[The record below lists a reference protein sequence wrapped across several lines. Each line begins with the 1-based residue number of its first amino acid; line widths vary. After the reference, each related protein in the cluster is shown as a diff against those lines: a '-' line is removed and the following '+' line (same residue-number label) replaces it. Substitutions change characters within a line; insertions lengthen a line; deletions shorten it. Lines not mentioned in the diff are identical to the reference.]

1 MSNVKTIGILGSGT
15 WGVALARLLQRNGHQ
30 VTVWSKFC
38 GGKYC
43 CLLFGNYEY

>member
-30 VTVWSKFC
+30 VTVWS
-38 GGKYC
+38 
-43 CLLFGNYEY
+43 